1 MDAINKEAPP
11 TCCSN
16 GLFEGQPIKKQL
28 SWNRVELKLLV

>member
-16 GLFEGQPIKKQL
+16 VLFEGQPIGKQL
-28 SWNRVELKLLV
+28 SWNWVELKLLV